1 MILPL
6 HVDTFPEKQKQWKRD
21 CPWQMDLSAAS
32 SWILAFPDPPC
43 PAAASVFPSRHKCH
57 CQARARIFPALAA
70 GGFLPFLWQLSWC
83 PREVYGAVL
92 GWCWPPELCF
102 ALLSGLN
109 SLALA
114 LQLCSVPC
122 GTIAMKDLSAF
133 SGEGVNFRH
142 LKLSNKSCFK
152 QEYEI
157 QVLSSGVTIYAQ
169 PFRTAV
175 WQFRRDFSLTLLS
188 DCTSE
193 GGFPYWPYGHQV
205 RFALRMTIC
214 LQGTVISEA
223 AEHPKLWVPAAAT
236 NSLVLKLLTAPS
248 TTGSPLVAEWG
259 SFGEKTQK
267 PPTHA
272 AWNKSLALPFLTPVR
287 VWLRLPTHLL
297 SLGACQRFLYLFFS
311 LHHILQVAMLIGCLF
326 MSKL

>member
-1 MILPL
+1 MRATRKAKLLQDPISYLPLLSPLCFSICFGVGDASYLLCNEGKEIITSKIISQCQVRMILPL

-169 PFRTAV
+169 SFRTAV
-175 WQFRRDFSLTLLS
+175 
-188 DCTSE
+188 
-193 GGFPYWPYGHQV
+193 
-205 RFALRMTIC
+205 
-214 LQGTVISEA
+214 
-223 AEHPKLWVPAAAT
+223 
-236 NSLVLKLLTAPS
+236 
-248 TTGSPLVAEWG
+248 
-259 SFGEKTQK
+259 
-267 PPTHA
+267 
-272 AWNKSLALPFLTPVR
+272 
-287 VWLRLPTHLL
+287 
-297 SLGACQRFLYLFFS
+297 
-311 LHHILQVAMLIGCLF
+311 
-326 MSKL
+326 